1 MEPIYPLN
9 PVPYDPDDTVILID
23 DDAPEPTSEFLPE
36 AAEMREKILSV
47 EKQGTDESPYLK
59 KSEMT
64 FEGAEPVE
72 SDEQCAKFAR
82 QHSHR
87 WTEETLSRDMLD
99 RIKWGAYCPRD
110 RRDDLVKIFKLGMKY
125 VDTFDNSVIQPWNV
139 DDLPTHMRPWLAEL
153 DFTFQLVM
161 AKGWL
166 PEQIRAPHDKI
177 IRKTATGAQ
186 GDWDPGNWVFDV
198 MVNLMRLWRAVDE
211 NHWEPVVKLP
221 AKEYGN
227 SGNKS
232 SEGPVNLRGNMIE
245 VLLRHVQSMAFI
257 PKNLP
262 SSQIYSCEIWYAW
275 KM

>member
-1 MEPIYPLN
+1 
-9 PVPYDPDDTVILID
+9 
-23 DDAPEPTSEFLPE
+23 
-36 AAEMREKILSV
+36 
-47 EKQGTDESPYLK
+47 
-59 KSEMT
+59 
-64 FEGAEPVE
+64 
-72 SDEQCAKFAR
+72 
-82 QHSHR
+82 
-87 WTEETLSRDMLD
+87 MLD
-99 RIKWGAYCPRD
+99 KIKWGAYCPRD

-166 PEQIRAPHDKI
+166 PEQIRAPHDKF

-186 GDWDPGNWVFDV
+186 GDWDPGNYVFDI

-211 NHWEPVVKLP
+211 NHWESVVKVP
-221 AKEYGN
+221 AKEYGE

-232 SEGPVNLRGNMIE
+232 SEGVVNLRGNMIE
-245 VLLRHVQSMAFI
+245 TLLRNVQSMSMT
-257 PKNLP
+257 PKNVP
-262 SSQIYSCEIWYAW
+262 PQQIYSCENWYTW